1 MRDMREHAPR
11 GLCYNAITM
20 PPRIF
25 RLGLFLLGAAFCAA
39 AMASLVRSAQSTG
52 AARAATIESRSGTLL
67 IFPFENES
75 RLPNLDWLGEGFAE
89 LTAERLEDRAVNVLS
104 REDRLATLERIGLPD
119 SARFS
124 HATIVKIATDAD
136 ADAVVYGHF
145 QSDGK
150 TVSLEAR
157 VLRLSP
163 PSLSPPLVETGNM
176 QDLLR
181 AHARLTWK
189 ILCALDQKICPPQ
202 GASRD
207 ESSFS
212 EPPPS
217 LRLDALENFVRG
229 IAGSQEE
236 DRLRLLREAARLEPA
251 WDRPAFEL
259 GRIYF
264 KRRDCDSALVWYSRV
279 PPNRPD
285 GPEASF
291 STGVCHLARNDD
303 ARAEAAFSGLLERA
317 RKTGERGSLP
327 ELPEMHNDL
336 GVARLRLGKWSE
348 AGTEFERASALDPE
362 EADYWINL
370 AIAKLIG
377 KQAAA
382 AMTSLE
388 RARKIL
394 PDDKEARALLIA
406 TLESLGRN
414 PEAAAIRAEAGE
426 NIEKSAQPNLQDGNG
441 LARLARVSRNLDR
454 TLLRP
459 GGGESPEGQAPAGK
473 GPRKIDSG
481 GARA

>member
-1 MRDMREHAPR
+1 
-11 GLCYNAITM
+11 
-20 PPRIF
+20 
-25 RLGLFLLGAAFCAA
+25 
-39 AMASLVRSAQSTG
+39 MA
-52 AARAATIESRSGTLL
+52 
-67 IFPFENES
+67 
-75 RLPNLDWLGEGFAE
+75 NLDWLGEGFAE

-150 TVSLEAR
+150 TATLEAR

-163 PSLSPPLVETGNM
+163 PSLSPLLTETSTM

-181 AHARLTWK
+181 AHARLTWQ
-189 ILCALDQKICPPQ
+189 ILCALDRKECPQQ

-212 EPPPS
+212 EPPLS

-229 IAGSQEE
+229 LAGSQDEE
-236 DRLRLLREAARLEPA
+236 RLRLLREAARLEPA

-259 GRIYF
+259 GQIYF

-285 GPEASF
+285 GPVASF
-291 STGVCHLARNDD
+291 STGVCHLARND
-303 ARAEAAFSGLLERA
+303 AGRADAAFSGLLERT
-317 RKTGERGSLP
+317 RKPGEKDSLP
-327 ELPEMHNDL
+327 ELPEMHNNL
-336 GVARLRLGKWSE
+336 GVARLRLGKWNE
-348 AGTEFERASALDPE
+348 AGTEFERASTLDPE
-362 EADYWINL
+362 EADYWINI
-370 AIAKLIG
+370 AIAKIIG
-377 KQAAA
+377 KQAAGA
-382 AMTSLE
+382 VAPLE
-388 RARKIL
+388 RARKID
-394 PDDKEARALLIA
+394 PDDKEAKALLIA

-414 PEAAAIRAEAGE
+414 PEAAAIRAEAAE
-426 NIEKSAQPNLQDGNG
+426 NADKQAQPNLQDGNG

-459 GGGESPEGQAPAGK
+459 GGEAPEGQPPAGK
-473 GPRKIDSG
+473 GPREMDG
-481 GARA
+481 GGVRQ